1 MLTEL
6 AQLDQ
11 AALGSAPWAR
21 ASLLALSSARRRN
34 LWRYQLSRMQ
44 ARLPEEDQLLE
55 AERQFCADAARAG
68 VQLPLGRGLLCC
80 YRERWWW
87 EHSGPAAATEARV
100 WSGEPEIAWGRG
112 RLRFIPDPAGGVLAT
127 FRTARRYQGYAGIL
141 HGGVISTLLDAA
153 MVHCLFAR
161 GVTAVTA
168 EMTVRFLR
176 EVPVDCDVC
185 VGATLIGERHGVF
198 QAVASLSR
206 GGTRFAVAK
215 GKFCRSVR

>member
-1 MLTEL
+1 MYDTEGL
-6 AQLDQ
+6 SITGTPCPDDAPC
-11 AALGSAPWAR
+11 AVKSYEETRKAHLGCMVCGEGGPDAPA
-21 ASLLALSSARRRN
+21 
-34 LWRYQLSRMQ
+34 
-44 ARLPEEDQLLE
+44 
-55 AERQFCADAARAG
+55 FG
-68 VQLPLGRGLLCC
+68 
-80 YRERWWW
+80 
-87 EHSGPAAATEARV
+87 
-100 WSGEPEIAWGRG
+100 
-112 RLRFIPDPAGGVLAT
+112 LRFIPDPAGGVLAT

-198 QAVASLSR
+198 QAVANLSR